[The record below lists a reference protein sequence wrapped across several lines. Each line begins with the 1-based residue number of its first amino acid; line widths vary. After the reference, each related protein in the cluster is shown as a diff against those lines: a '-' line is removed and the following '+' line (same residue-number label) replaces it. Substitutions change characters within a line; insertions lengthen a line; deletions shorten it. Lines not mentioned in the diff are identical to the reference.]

1 MFPPAES
8 DIHQSVRKPHFG
20 SVYNAIADTLDE
32 RQKRRELRIEDKGIQ
47 ASLNSDQKSMGY
59 SRIGKVESKRQA
71 YQKRIHG
78 VCGTS
83 VG

>member
-1 MFPPAES
+1 MSLPADL
-8 DIHQSVRKPHFG
+8 DIHQSVREPHFRP
-20 SVYNAIADTLDE
+20 VYNAIAGTLDE
-32 RQKRRELRIEDKGIQ
+32 RQKRRELGIEDKRIQ
-47 ASLNSDQKSMGY
+47 ARLNSDQKSARY
-59 SRIGKVESKRQA
+59 SRIDKVELECQA